1 MCADLY
7 YCQTAAITRHVEVR
21 LFSTTGKTLSQ
32 LRWVWFQTKTFK
44 LNFWGKKYLN
54 KRKGEGMYKYVL
66 YRYQNLIG
74 VCDRLQATSLQHG
87 HIQKTLA
94 LNLPIWVSLQN
105 NDPTVKT

>member
-7 YCQTAAITRHVEVR
+7 DSQTAAITRCVEVR
-21 LFSTTGKTLSQ
+21 PFSTKTLSQ
-32 LRWVWFQTKTFK
+32 LRWVCFQTEILKH
-44 LNFWGKKYLN
+44 NFWCKKYLN

-74 VCDRLQATSLQHG
+74 DRLQATSLQHG
-87 HIQKTLA
+87 HIQKTSPLD
-94 LNLPIWVSLQN
+94 LPIWVSLQN